1 MNSEGNKRSSKIKR
15 HTQNTA
21 KQIEN
26 TEKVNTLQ
34 RISRNHRSLC
44 FKISNRYNQ
53 THKTSKIRYIFLRK
67 KTSKST
73 MIVAALNIAW
83 VAIASSF
90 VAPTHEQLDEQ
101 QTRDVVWSRSRA
113 LTSRLYTTSRYF
125 PTFLPERDY
134 ITFGSLLS
142 QFRLSSVC
150 RLWVCNVAAPYW
162 GGWTFRQNFFTAVYA
177 GHPLTFVKN
186 FTEIVPGE
194 PLYRER

>member
-1 MNSEGNKRSSKIKR
+1 
-15 HTQNTA
+15 
-21 KQIEN
+21 
-26 TEKVNTLQ
+26 
-34 RISRNHRSLC
+34 
-44 FKISNRYNQ
+44 
-53 THKTSKIRYIFLRK
+53 
-67 KTSKST
+67 

-142 QFRLSSVC
+142 QFRLSLSV
-150 RLWVCNVAAPYW
+150 VCGSV
-162 GGWTFRQNFFTAVYA
+162 TLL
-177 GHPLTFVKN
+177 HP
-186 FTEIVPGE
+186 TEEVE
-194 PLYRER
+194 PFGKISSPLCTLAIL